1 MVPNN
6 IPQTEAQ
13 QRMEQIKTK
22 VARLRAQDAA
32 HAARVEKLEQ
42 EQVRVKAESDA
53 LQAQLEAF
61 TGEGG
66 FGSNCG

>member
-1 MVPNN
+1 
-6 IPQTEAQ
+6 
-13 QRMEQIKTK
+13 MEQIKTK